1 MSDLQTTDYIY
12 VSNKNFQRRKRV
24 ESGND
29 QLGNLIGK
37 PGPIS
42 EFILSIFDV
51 VVTLFLKL
59 VFKLFT
65 ISSYAF
71 GWVNNII
78 FGAFEGIIPSSLK
91 RGKVI
96 SMKFFRYTMTVIM
109 PPFGVMLSKGLYG
122 WFNIFVCMLIT
133 YVNFLAG
140 IIYAF
145 VITSRNRYADQ
156 YEARQI
162 EISLL
167 DNPAEEAAADINALL
182 SSTGF
187 VITLLIVIFYFISY
201 F

>member
-24 ESGND
+24 ENGND
-29 QLGNLIGK
+29 QLGSLIGK

-42 EFILSIFDV
+42 EFVLSIFDV

-71 GWVNNII
+71 AWVNNII
-78 FGAFEGIIPSSLK
+78 FGAFDGIIPSSLK

-162 EISLL
+162 DISLL

>member
-1 MSDLQTTDYIY
+1 MSELDATDYIY

-24 ESGND
+24 ETGND
-29 QLGNLIGK
+29 QLGNLVAT

-42 EFILSIFDV
+42 EFILAIFDV

-71 GWVNNII
+71 SWVNNII
-78 FGAFEGIIPSSLK
+78 FGAFEGIIPSALK

-96 SMKFFRYTMTVIM
+96 SMKFFRYTMTILM
-109 PPFGVMLSKGLYG
+109 PPFGVMLGKGLYG

-145 VITSRNRYADQ
+145 VITARNRYADQ
-156 YEARQI
+156 YEAKQI
-162 EISLL
+162 EVSLI
-167 DNPAEEAAADINALL
+167 DNPIDEASADINALL
-182 SSTGF
+182 SSFGF
-187 VITLLIVIFYFISY
+187 IFTLLIVIFYSISY

>member
-1 MSDLQTTDYIY
+1 MSELDATDYIY

-24 ESGND
+24 ETGND
-29 QLGNLIGK
+29 QLGNLVAT

-71 GWVNNII
+71 SWVNNII

-96 SMKFFRYTMTVIM
+96 SMKFFRYTMTILM
-109 PPFGVMLSKGLYG
+109 PPFGVMLGKGLYG

-145 VITSRNRYADQ
+145 VITARNRYADQ
-156 YEARQI
+156 YEAKQI
-162 EISLL
+162 EVSLI
-167 DNPAEEAAADINALL
+167 DNPIDEAAADINALL
-182 SSTGF
+182 SSFGF
-187 VITLLIVIFYFISY
+187 IFTLLIVIFYSISY

>member
-1 MSDLQTTDYIY
+1 MSELDATDYIY

-24 ESGND
+24 ETGND
-29 QLGNLIGK
+29 QLGNLVAT

-71 GWVNNII
+71 SWVNNII

-96 SMKFFRYTMTVIM
+96 SMKFFRYTMTILM
-109 PPFGVMLSKGLYG
+109 PPFGVMLGKGLYG

-145 VITSRNRYADQ
+145 VITARNRYADQ
-156 YEARQI
+156 YEAKQI
-162 EISLL
+162 EVSLL
-167 DNPAEEAAADINALL
+167 DNPLEEATADINALL
-182 SSTGF
+182 SSFGF
-187 VITLLIVIFYFISY
+187 IFTLLIVIFYSISY

>member
-1 MSDLQTTDYIY
+1 MSDLETTDYIY

-24 ESGND
+24 ENGND
-29 QLGNLIGK
+29 QLGSLIGK
-37 PGPIS
+37 PGPIT

-71 GWVNNII
+71 SWVNNII

-109 PPFGVMLSKGLYG
+109 PPFGVMLGKGLYG

-156 YEARQI
+156 YEAQQI
-162 EISLL
+162 QSSLI
-167 DNPAEEAAADINALL
+167 DNPVDEAASDINALL